1 MLYPLKRLLICLD
14 LTEMDDVLIR
24 YTALFA
30 KKMNVEKLYFIHVA
44 KSLEIPEA
52 LKKEFP
58 EMDTPLD
65 ETLIDQI
72 KPKIKEHIN
81 TDEIEYQI
89 GIKDGNVTENIL
101 KWSKIK
107 QIDLIVM
114 GRKKPDDGTGAN
126 PSRIANISLCSV
138 LIVPNNPAPTL
149 KHVFVA
155 IDFSSYANRAV
166 ARALEFK
173 EKCGAD
179 VTLQNVYRVPKG
191 YHYTGKTYKEFAKIM
206 KDNSQKDL
214 DVFVKKYDLD
224 PSAFDYVTTLDDDD
238 KPADKIFVEASRC
251 GADLIMVGSRGRTTA
266 ASLLLGSVAVALLRY
281 NFTTPFFIV
290 KNKDQNLG
298 FFQAL
303 MRI

>member
-1 MLYPLKRLLICLD
+1 
-14 LTEMDDVLIR
+14 MDDVLIQ

-30 KKMNVEKLYFIHVA
+30 KKMNVEKLYFIHVV

-65 ETLIDQI
+65 ETLVDQI
-72 KPKIKEHIN
+72 KPKIKKYIN
-81 TDEIEYQI
+81 TDEIDYQI

-107 QIDLIVM
+107 QIDLIIM
-114 GRKKPDDGTGAN
+114 GRKNPDHGSGAN

-138 LIVPNNPAPTL
+138 LIVPNNPSPTL

-155 IDFSSYANRAV
+155 IDFSAYSNRAV
-166 ARALEFK
+166 ERALEFK

-179 VTLQNVYRVPKG
+179 VTVQNVYKVPKG
-191 YHYTGKTYKEFAKIM
+191 YHYTGKSYKQFAKIM
-206 KDNSQKDL
+206 GDNSMKDL
-214 DVFVKKYDLD
+214 DIFVKKYEMEK
-224 PSAFDYVTTLDDDD
+224 SAFKYITTLDDDD
-238 KPADKIFVEASRC
+238 KPADKIFIEASRHN
-251 GADLIMVGSRGRTTA
+251 ADLIMVGSRGRTTA

-290 KNKDQNLG
+290 KNKEQNLG

>member
-14 LTEMDDVLIR
+14 LSEMDDVLIQ
-24 YTALFA
+24 YTVMFA
-30 KKMNVEKLYFIHVA
+30 KAMKVEKLYFIHVV

-65 ETLIDQI
+65 ETLVDQI
-72 KPKIKEHIN
+72 KPHIDKYN
-81 TDEIEYQI
+81 KTDPIDYQI

-107 QIDLIVM
+107 QIDLIIM
-114 GRKKPDDGTGAN
+114 GRKNPDQGTGAN

-138 LIVPNNPAPTL
+138 LMVPNNPSATL
-149 KHVFVA
+149 KNVFVA
-155 IDFSSYANRAV
+155 IDFSAYSHRAV
-166 ARALEFK
+166 ARALQFK
-173 EKCGAD
+173 QNCGAE
-179 VTLQNVYRVPKG
+179 VTVQNVYRVPTG
-191 YHYTGKTYKEFAKIM
+191 YHYTGKSYKEFAEIM
-206 KDNSQKDL
+206 SANSAKDL
-214 DVFVKKYDLD
+214 DVFIKKYDLD
-224 PSAFDYVTTLDDDD
+224 RSDFKFITSLDDDD
-238 KPADKIFVEASRC
+238 KPADKIFIEASRHK
-251 GADLIMVGSRGRTTA
+251 ADLIMVGSRGRTTA
-266 ASLLLGSVAVALLRY
+266 ASLLLGSVAIALLRY

>member
-14 LTEMDDVLIR
+14 LTEMDDVLIQ

-30 KKMNVEKLYFIHVA
+30 QKMNVEKLYFIHVA

-72 KPKIKEHIN
+72 KPKIKKYIN

-107 QIDLIVM
+107 QVDLIIM
-114 GRKKPDDGTGAN
+114 GRKSPDQGTGAN

-138 LIVPNNPAPTL
+138 LMVPNNPSPTL

-155 IDFSSYANRAV
+155 IDYSAYSHRAV
-166 ARALEFK
+166 ARALDFK
-173 EKCGAD
+173 KCCGAE
-179 VTLQNVYRVPKG
+179 VSVQNVYRVPKG
-191 YHYTGKTYKEFAKIM
+191 YHYTGKTYEEFAEIM
-206 KDNSQKDL
+206 SKNASKDL
-214 DVFVKKYDLD
+214 DVR
-224 PSAFDYVTTLDDDD
+224 SMT
-238 KPADKIFVEASRC
+238 
-251 GADLIMVGSRGRTTA
+251 
-266 ASLLLGSVAVALLRY
+266 
-281 NFTTPFFIV
+281 
-290 KNKDQNLG
+290 
-298 FFQAL
+298 
-303 MRI
+303 

>member
-14 LTEMDDVLIR
+14 STEMDDVLLQ
-24 YTALFA
+24 YTAMFA
-30 KKMNVEKLYFIHVA
+30 EAMNVKKIYFIHIV

-65 ETLIDQI
+65 ETLVDQF
-72 KPKIKEHIN
+72 KPKIKKYID
-81 TDEIEYQI
+81 TDKIDYQI

-107 QIDLIVM
+107 QIDLIIM
-114 GRKKPDDGTGAN
+114 GRKNPDAGSGAN

-138 LIVPNNPAPTL
+138 LIVPNNPSPTL
-149 KHVFVA
+149 SHVFVA
-155 IDFSSYANRAV
+155 IDFSAYSNRAV
-166 ARALEFK
+166 CRALEFK
-173 EKCGAD
+173 EKCGAK
-179 VTLQNVYRVPKG
+179 VSVQNVYRVPKG
-191 YHYTGKTYKEFAKIM
+191 YHYTGKSYDEFAEIM
-206 KDNSQKDL
+206 KENSKKDL
-214 DVFVKKYDLD
+214 TLFVKENEID
-224 PSAFDYVTTLDDDD
+224 PTEFEYVTTLDDDD
-238 KPADKIFVEASRC
+238 KPADKIFVEASKK

-281 NFTTPFFIV
+281 NFTTPLFIV
-290 KNKDQNLG
+290 KNKEQNLG